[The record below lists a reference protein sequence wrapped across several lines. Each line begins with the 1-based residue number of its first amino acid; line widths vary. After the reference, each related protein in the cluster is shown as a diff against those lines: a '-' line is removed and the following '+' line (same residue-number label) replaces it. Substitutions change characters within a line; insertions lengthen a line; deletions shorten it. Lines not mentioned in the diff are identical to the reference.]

1 MMTTNPPK
9 QNPAFTQKAPTN
21 KTTMGTA
28 EVNLS
33 NISRRL
39 RMLEERYTKATNRM
53 EVDEHAVIDFKKKTN
68 VEIKTIESELDE
80 IKREIAEIKDKI
92 LMMIKELR
100 TTARKG
106 DVEVLDKYLQ
116 FWDPLNLVTRE
127 EFEKRLEEFKEELR
141 KRE

>member
-1 MMTTNPPK
+1 MASPPK
-9 QNPAFTQKAPTN
+9 QNQNYAPKTPTN
-21 KTTMGTA
+21 KVAIGA
-28 EVNLS
+28 DANLS

-53 EVDEHAVIDFKKKTN
+53 EIDEHAVIDFKKKTN

-92 LMMIKELR
+92 LMIIKELR

-116 FWDPLNLVTRE
+116 FWDPLNLVTRD
-127 EFEKRLEEFKEELR
+127 EFEKRLEELKEELR
-141 KRE
+141 KGE